1 MRAAPATA
9 RRSRGVTPP
18 PLSRSPQH
26 FVPHVTAMHHPR
38 FPRLLAAALALG
50 APVLARADTSATLAT
65 AINIPKGPAS
75 IEGFGRAYEV
85 SPASGLPSLSYPL
98 EVPPGRAGHAPQLA
112 LHYHAGGGAGVLG
125 LGWSLDL
132 PAIERSIRAGIPRA
146 DISPIWQLRHLGD
159 SEELTETAPGMFRQR
174 IEQGA
179 PIVVRT
185 LPGGAMSALATDG
198 TGYLFGLTDDARLVG
213 DAGPV
218 RLELSAITDVHGNQI
233 DFHYARVAGSDAPLL
248 SAITWNDGQARV
260 EINYEAR
267 PDILV
272 SHATGQRIA
281 LAHRIAEIRT
291 EVAGEPVR
299 TTTLTYARSIEAP
312 SSRLAT
318 IATAAPDGAALPT
331 WRMTYTGEAATPV
344 SHEVFG
350 APALD
355 PTAEGRAWVD
365 VDGDALPDFLDAE
378 PGAWRFRKN
387 IGAAQLAVTWTSIPS
402 AAVLLTPTTRFADL
416 NGDGVQDVL
425 AQPSP
430 GELWRYI
437 GGGATPF
444 GVAEPIA
451 LDLSFDLSDPRVAL
465 ADMNVD
471 GRVDVLRHDDADGW
485 IWLRLRDGA
494 GYEPA
499 EAVLPPPAGLRL
511 GDPGVQLADM
521 NGDRIPDLV
530 RIIGEDSRIL
540 VAAGAGL
547 GVFDDPADMAGA
559 PAMMPTDRWELADI
573 NGDGAADL
581 VCIGQGQ
588 LGLWI
593 NQLDGHFAGAGSITW
608 PALEADEVV
617 LVTDI
622 DGSGTLDILR
632 TDTDGS
638 QPWRAWSIFPER
650 PGLLARFENG
660 LGYSRDHI
668 YRPAA
673 QLAAED
679 TAAGAP
685 WNTTPPEAMPVLTE
699 TREDDGAGWS
709 SMLRRNL
716 RDGWYDPT
724 RGEFRG
730 FAELH
735 DETTGDPYTEA
746 ATMIRR
752 YDLGQSDEARGLQL
766 IAAETRSPRG
776 VLVREA
782 HTLAVDTPAKGVRAV
797 RRTASDMFHLEAGPE
812 SAAVRVRT
820 EWDHDAWANV
830 LEERAFGRV
839 DRQSGAD
846 IPGDERVT
854 TYAYATPNSD
864 DGPRDRIA
872 EQLVMDADGAQF
884 TATRTYYDGEPE
896 QGHPLGQLAARGA
909 VARVETWIS
918 GDTWVDTLRQTVD
931 ARGNIIHVRDAEDG
945 TLERRY
951 DAAGLFPVEERLLLP
966 SDSLITMAEWD
977 ARIGHPLAITAPSGA
992 TTRATYDGLGRLVA
1006 EILPGDTAELPTTRH
1021 RYFIDGSAARP
1032 SILTEVR
1039 RISGEPDVDLVAA
1052 HLDGLGRPR
1061 LRVTQDDTGTAAIL
1075 SEARIY
1081 SDAGAVAELIEG
1093 QPLRADAL
1101 APGATVE
1108 LSSAWPRSIT
1118 HADALGRVTFTRDA
1132 DGRETATAYG
1142 PLWTE
1147 RRDHEDVHPAP
1158 PYQNTPERSEQD
1170 GLGRI
1175 IARKQLLADRT
1186 ITHGY
1191 AHDAVGRLTATID
1204 PAGHKTIFTRDGAGR
1219 LTQIDSPDAGTLR
1232 QRFDRTGRVTERID
1246 ATGARIT
1253 WAFDPLGRM
1262 LHERS
1267 YSPAGAQVGEVRHHY
1282 DGEGPFAHG
1291 QLAHVEDDAGR
1302 VDFTHDARGRIVTS
1316 TRTFSTADG
1325 PVTLTA
1331 GQVYD
1336 AQDRILRDI
1345 FPDGSTLEHDYS
1357 PRGLERPLPHFI
1369 DDVEYDAL
1377 ARWRTVTLPSG
1388 VTLGRDLD
1396 HGGRVLGQRV
1406 TAGSRTFLDLAHIY
1420 DVAGQLATTRDD
1432 LAAEDFSLAQ
1442 TFVYDDLRRLVGHI
1456 AAGTTQTWRYSDD
1469 GNLLAHAGRTLGYA
1483 DERPHAAV
1491 TLDAQALEYDAAGQL
1506 AEISGDGPLAVG
1518 AWQFDPHGRVQSFT
1532 AADGRRVAHVYGYT
1546 GERAIRREY
1555 DAAGQ
1560 LAHEV
1565 LYFTRNLEVR
1575 DGKLVR
1581 WVHFAGERIAESPVP
1596 LPEGGFPELPTK
1608 VLTTVTPAPAVLL
1621 PSRLALLAL
1630 LGLLFAALALRLL
1643 AAWPRRLLVS
1653 VAALALISSAAALSC
1668 HHAPDRTL
1676 TPDEHTR
1683 FHIADRL
1690 GSASLVLDHRGHVL
1704 TRDAADPY
1712 GAPRLAWRAD
1722 DDIATPTY
1730 RFTGKEDDAISGAI
1744 AIGARHYLP
1753 QLGRWASPDPHFLL
1767 ENPDAALSTPCE
1779 ANPYSY
1785 VGGNPVTFTD
1795 PTGRKGLAHGSENR
1809 PGVLDNYPD
1818 SPNPGFDNR
1827 MAAVAHDRAAAELRS
1842 AQLASMAYGVLDAAL
1857 TGLDWAMTASDV
1869 ADAFAFAAGAPGMA
1883 LKVSKKSVQ
1892 LALKQAATRI
1902 RNQAKDAIKAVRNA
1916 TEKLRTATS
1925 PAARQA
1931 RVSSPKIRREW
1942 EAANGKTWPRDPRT
1956 GRNMDVS
1963 HEVPLVD
1970 GGTNDLSNI
1979 RPRPHDE
1986 HVQLHKDRGD
1996 YGRWAEQR
2004 GKK

>member
-1 MRAAPATA
+1 
-9 RRSRGVTPP
+9 
-18 PLSRSPQH
+18 
-26 FVPHVTAMHHPR
+26 MHHTH
-38 FPRLLAAALALG
+38 FSRLLAAVFALG
-50 APVLARADTSATLAT
+50 APVLAHADTSATLAT

-132 PAIERSIRAGIPRA
+132 PAIERSTRAGIPRA
-146 DISPIWQLRHLGD
+146 DIPPVWQLRHLADG
-159 SEELTETAPGMFRQR
+159 EELTETAPGIFRQR

-198 TGYLFGLTDDARLVG
+198 TGYLFGLTDDARLTG

-218 RLELSAITDVHGNQI
+218 RLELSAITDVHGNRI
-233 DFHYARVAGSDAPLL
+233 DFYYVRAAGSGAPLL

-260 EINYEAR
+260 EIIYEAR

-281 LAHRIAEIRT
+281 LAHRLAEIRT

-312 SSRLAT
+312 NSRLAE
-318 IATAAPDGAALPT
+318 IATAAADGAALPT
-331 WRMTYTGEAATPV
+331 WRMKYTGEAATPIA
-344 SHEVFG
+344 HEIPG

-365 VDGDALPDFLDAE
+365 VDGDALPDLLDAE
-378 PGAWRFRKN
+378 PGAWRYRKN
-387 IGAAQLAVTWTSIPS
+387 IGAARLATTWTSLPS
-402 AAVLLTPTTRFADL
+402 PAVQLAPTTRFADFS
-416 NGDGVQDVL
+416 GDGVQDVL

-430 GELWRYI
+430 GELWRFV

-465 ADMNVD
+465 ADMNLD
-471 GRVDVLRHDDADGW
+471 GRIDVLRHEDGDA
-485 IWLRLRDGA
+485 WLWLQLRDGP

-521 NGDRIPDLV
+521 NGDRLPDLV
-530 RIIGEDSRIL
+530 RIMGEDSRIL

-547 GVFDDPADMAGA
+547 GVFEDPADMAGA
-559 PAMMPTDRWELADI
+559 PAMMLTDRWELADI

-581 VCIGQGQ
+581 VRIGANN
-588 LGLWI
+588 LGLRI
-593 NQLDGHFAGAGSITW
+593 NQLDGSFAEAASVAW
-608 PALEADEVV
+608 PAIEADEII

-622 DGSGTLDILR
+622 DGSGTLDIMR
-632 TDTDGS
+632 ADTDGS

-650 PGLLARFENG
+650 PGLLACFENG
-660 LGYSRDHI
+660 LGYTRDHI

-679 TAAGAP
+679 AAAGAP
-685 WNTTPPEAMPVLTE
+685 WITTPPEAMPVLTE
-699 TREDDGAGWS
+699 TRENDGAGWMS
-709 SMLRRNL
+709 TLHRNL

-730 FAELH
+730 FAELR

-746 ATMIRR
+746 ATITRR
-752 YDLGQSDEARGLQL
+752 YDLGQTDEARGLQL

-782 HTLAVDTPAKGVRAV
+782 HTLAVENPATGVRAV
-797 RRTASDMFHLEAGPE
+797 RRSASDIFHLEAGPE
-812 SAAVRVRT
+812 SAAERVRT

-839 DRQSGAD
+839 DRQTGAD
-846 IPGDERVT
+846 IPGDERIT
-854 TYAYATPNSD
+854 THIYATPSSE

-872 EQLVMDADGAQF
+872 EQLVMDADGAQL

-896 QGHPLGQLAARGA
+896 QGLPLNQLAARGV
-909 VARVETWIS
+909 VARVETWIEA
-918 GDTWVDTLRQTVD
+918 DTWVNTLRQTVD
-931 ARGNIIHVRDAEDG
+931 PRGNIIHVRDAEDG

-951 DAAGLFPVEERLLLP
+951 DPAGLFPVEERVLLP
-966 SDSLITMAEWD
+966 GDALITTAEWD
-977 ARIGHPLAITAPSGA
+977 TRIGHPLAITAPSGA
-992 TTRATYDGLGRLVA
+992 TTRATYDGLGRLIA

-1021 RYFIDGSAARP
+1021 HYFIDGSAARP
-1032 SILTEVR
+1032 SILTEMR

-1075 SEARIY
+1075 AEARIY
-1081 SDAGAVAELIEG
+1081 SDAGAINELIEG
-1093 QPLRADAL
+1093 QLLPADAL
-1101 APGATVE
+1101 TPGAAIKI
-1108 LSSAWPRSIT
+1108 SSEWPRSIT

-1132 DGRETATAYG
+1132 DGRETANNYG

-1147 RRDHEDVHPAP
+1147 RRDHEDLHPAP

-1170 GLGRI
+1170 GLGRTT
-1175 IARKQLLADRT
+1175 ARKHLLTDRT
-1186 ITHGY
+1186 ITHAY
-1191 AHDAVGRLTATID
+1191 AHDAAGRLIATID
-1204 PAGHKTIFTRDGAGR
+1204 PAGHKTTFIRDGAGR
-1219 LTQIDSPDAGTLR
+1219 LTQINSPDAGTLR

-1267 YSPAGAQVGEVRHHY
+1267 FNPEGAQTGEVRHHY
-1282 DGEGPFAHG
+1282 DGEGFDRG
-1291 QLAHVEDDAGR
+1291 QLTLVEDDAGR
-1302 VDFTHDARGRIVTS
+1302 VDFTHDVRGRIITS
-1316 TRTFSTADG
+1316 TRTFSAADG

-1357 PRGLERPLPHFI
+1357 PRGLERPLLNFI
-1369 DDVEYDAL
+1369 DDVDFDAL

-1388 VTLGRDLD
+1388 VKLARDLD
-1396 HGGRVLGQRV
+1396 HGGRVLSQRV
-1406 TAGSRTFLDLAHIY
+1406 TAGSRTLLDLAHHY
-1420 DVAGQLATTRDD
+1420 DAAGQLAATRDD
-1432 LAAEDFSLAQ
+1432 LAAENFSLSQ
-1442 TFVYDDLRRLVGHI
+1442 TFIYDDLRRLVGHT
-1456 AAGTTQTWRYSDD
+1456 AANTTQTWRYSDD
-1469 GNLLAHAGRTLGYA
+1469 GNLLAHAGRTLHYA
-1483 DERPHAAV
+1483 DDRPHAAV
-1491 TLDAQALEYDAAGQL
+1491 LLDHQALEYDAAGQL
-1506 AEISGDGPLAVG
+1506 ANISGDGPLHPG
-1518 AWQFDPHGRVQSFT
+1518 TWHFDPHGRVKSFT
-1532 AADGRRVAHVYGYT
+1532 AADGRRVEHIHGYT

-1596 LPEGGFPELPTK
+1596 LPADGFPELPAEAMTI
-1608 VLTTVTPAPAVLL
+1608 TPASAVLF
-1621 PSRLALLAL
+1621 PGRLILLAL
-1630 LGLLFAALALRLL
+1630 LGLLFAALVLRLL
-1643 AAWPRRLLVS
+1643 AACPRRLLVS
-1653 VAALALISSAAALSC
+1653 VATLVLISSTAALSC
-1668 HHAPDRTL
+1668 HHNPDPTL

-1690 GSASLVLDHRGHVL
+1690 GSASLVLDHRGRVV

-1722 DDIATPTY
+1722 KTTAAPTY
-1730 RFTGKEDDAISGAI
+1730 RFTGKEDDPLSGAI

-1767 ENPDAALSTPCE
+1767 ENPDAALTTPGE

-1809 PGVLDNYPD
+1809 PGVLDNFPD
-1818 SPNPGFDNR
+1818 SPNPGFKDR
-1827 MAAVAHDRAAAELRS
+1827 MVAVAHDRALAEHRS
-1842 AQLASMAYGVLDAAL
+1842 AQLASMAYSVLDAAL
-1857 TGLDWAMTASDV
+1857 TGLDWAMTASDI
-1869 ADAFAFAAGAPGMA
+1869 ADTAALAGGVPGAAFKLTKQG
-1883 LKVSKKSVQ
+1883 V
-1892 LALKQAATRI
+1892 KQALR
-1902 RNQAKDAIKAVRNA
+1902 QARKAVRRGLDDAIQAGRNA
-1916 TEKLRTATS
+1916 AEHLQNIAKPGR
-1925 PAARQA
+1925 ARRNGHLA
-1931 RVSSPKIRREW
+1931 GKKHPETGIPFDRDGYPDFSKSSRADVQIEFTGTRAGDFR
-1942 EAANGKTWPRDPRT
+1942 AANKAAGYDKTPEGYTWHHHQDGKTMQLVPTTSHKYT
-1956 GRNMDVS
+1956 G
-1963 HEVPLVD
+1963 HD
-1970 GGTNDLSNI
+1970 GGFSG
-1979 RPRPHDE
+1979 
-1986 HVQLHKDRGD
+1986 Q
-1996 YGRWAEQR
+1996 
-2004 GKK
+2004 

>member
-1 MRAAPATA
+1 
-9 RRSRGVTPP
+9 
-18 PLSRSPQH
+18 
-26 FVPHVTAMHHPR
+26 MHHTH
-38 FPRLLAAALALG
+38 FSRLLAAVLALG
-50 APVLARADTSATLAT
+50 APVLAHADTSATLET

-132 PAIERSIRAGIPRA
+132 PALERSTRAGIPRA
-146 DISPIWQLRHLGD
+146 DIPPVWQLRHLGD
-159 SEELTETAPGMFRQR
+159 GEELTETAPAIFRQR

-198 TGYLFGLTDDARLVG
+198 TGYLFGLTDDARVAG
-213 DAGPV
+213 DAGHV
-218 RLELSAITDVHGNQI
+218 RLELSAITDVHGNRI
-233 DFHYARVAGSDAPLL
+233 DFHYVRVAGSDGPLL

-260 EINYEAR
+260 EIIYEAR

-281 LAHRIAEIRT
+281 LGHRIAEIRT
-291 EVAGEPVR
+291 EVAGEPVW

-312 SSRLAT
+312 SSRLAA
-318 IATAAPDGAALPT
+318 IATVAMDGAALPT
-331 WRMTYTGEAATPV
+331 WRMKYTGEAATPIA
-344 SHEVFG
+344 HEIPG

-365 VDGDALPDFLDAE
+365 VDGDALPDLLDAE

-387 IGAAQLAVTWTSIPS
+387 IGATQLAGTWTALPS
-402 AAVLLTPTTRFADL
+402 PAIELAPTTRFADL

-430 GELWRYI
+430 GELWRFI

-444 GVAEPIA
+444 GAAEPIA

-465 ADMNVD
+465 ADMNLD
-471 GRVDVLRHDDADGW
+471 GRVDVLRHDDADA
-485 IWLRLRDGA
+485 WLWLQRRDGA

-530 RIIGEDSRIL
+530 RILAEDSRIL

-547 GVFDDPADMAGA
+547 GVFEDPADMFGV
-559 PAMMPTDRWELADI
+559 PSMTPTDSLELADI

-581 VCIGQGQ
+581 VRIGANN

-593 NQLDGHFAGAGSITW
+593 NQLDGRFAEAARVTW
-608 PALEADEVV
+608 PALEADEII

-622 DGSGTLDILR
+622 DGSGTLDIVR
-632 TDTDGS
+632 ADTDGS
-638 QPWRAWSIFPER
+638 QPWRTWSIFPER

-660 LGYSRDHI
+660 LGYTREHI

-679 TAAGAP
+679 AAAGAP
-685 WNTTPPEAMPVLTE
+685 WSTTPPEAMPVLTE
-699 TREDDGAGWS
+699 TREDDGAGWTS
-709 SMLRRNL
+709 TLHRNL

-730 FAELH
+730 FAELR
-735 DETTGDPYTEA
+735 DETTGDPFTEA
-746 ATMIRR
+746 ATITRR
-752 YDLGQSDEARGLQL
+752 YDLGQTDEARGLQL

-782 HTLAVDTPAKGVRAV
+782 HTLAVENPATGVRAV
-797 RRTASDMFHLEAGPE
+797 RRTASDIFHLEAGPE
-812 SAAVRVRT
+812 SAAERVRT

-839 DRQSGAD
+839 DRQTGAD
-846 IPGDERVT
+846 IPGDERIT
-854 TYAYATPNSD
+854 TYAYAAPSSD

-872 EQLVMDADGAQF
+872 EQLVMDADGAQL
-884 TATRTYYDGEPE
+884 TATRTYYDGEAE
-896 QGHPLGQLAARGA
+896 QGLPLGQLASRGA
-909 VARVETWIS
+909 VARVETWLEA
-918 GDTWVDTLRQTVD
+918 DTWTATLRQTVD
-931 ARGNIIHVRDAEDG
+931 PHGNIIHVRDAEDG

-951 DAAGLFPVEERLLLP
+951 DPEGLFPVEERLLLP
-966 SDSLITMAEWD
+966 GDALITTAEWD
-977 ARIGHPLAITAPSGA
+977 PRSGHPLAITAPSGA

-1006 EILPGDTAELPTTRH
+1006 EILPGDTIEVPTTRH
-1021 RYFIDGSAARP
+1021 HYFIDGSAARP
-1032 SILTEVR
+1032 TILTEMR
-1039 RISGEPDVDLVAA
+1039 RISGELDVDLVAA

-1081 SDAGAVAELIEG
+1081 SDAGVVAELIEG
-1093 QPLRADAL
+1093 QPLPADAL
-1101 APGATVE
+1101 TPGATIK
-1108 LSSAWPRSIT
+1108 LSSTWPRSTT
-1118 HADALGRVTFTRDA
+1118 HADALGRVIFTRDA
-1132 DGRETATAYG
+1132 DGRETATNYG

-1147 RRDHEDVHPAP
+1147 RRDHEDLHPAP

-1170 GLGRI
+1170 GLGRT
-1175 IARKQLLADRT
+1175 IARNQLLTDRT
-1186 ITHGY
+1186 IIY
-1191 AHDAVGRLTATID
+1191 AYTHDAAGRLVATID
-1204 PAGHKTIFTRDGAGR
+1204 PAGHKTTFIRDGAGR
-1219 LTQIDSPDAGTLR
+1219 LTQINSPDAGTLR
-1232 QRFDRTGRVTERID
+1232 QHFDRTGRVTERID
-1246 ATGARIT
+1246 ATGTRIT

-1262 LHERS
+1262 LHERT
-1267 YSPAGAQVGEVRHHY
+1267 YNPDGAQIGEVRHHY
-1282 DGEGPFAHG
+1282 DGEGFDHG
-1291 QLAHVEDDAGR
+1291 QLTRVDDDAGR

-1316 TRTFSTADG
+1316 TRTFSAADG

-1331 GQVYD
+1331 GQAYD

-1357 PRGLERPLPHFI
+1357 PRGLERPLQNFI
-1369 DDVEYDAL
+1369 GDVDFDAL
-1377 ARWRTVTLPSG
+1377 ARWRTITLPSG
-1388 VTLGRDLD
+1388 VTLARDLD

-1406 TAGSRTFLDLAHIY
+1406 SAGSRTLLDLAHNY
-1420 DVAGQLATTRDD
+1420 DVAGQLAATRDD
-1432 LAAEDFSLAQ
+1432 LAAEGFSLAQ
-1442 TFVYDDLRRLVGHI
+1442 TFIYDDLRRLVGHT
-1456 AAGTTQTWRYSDD
+1456 AASTTQTWRYSDD

-1483 DERPHAAV
+1483 DDRPHAAV

-1506 AEISGDGPLAVG
+1506 ANISGDGPIPAG
-1518 AWQFDPHGRVQSFT
+1518 AWQFDPHGRVKSFT
-1532 AADGRRVAHVYGYT
+1532 AADGRRVEHIYGYT

-1555 DAAGQ
+1555 DVAGQ

-1575 DGKLVR
+1575 DRKLVR
-1581 WVHFAGERIAESPVP
+1581 WVHFAGERIAESPIP
-1596 LPEGGFPELPTK
+1596 LPAGGFPELPAEA
-1608 VLTTVTPAPAVLL
+1608 LAPAPAVLF
-1621 PSRLALLAL
+1621 PGFLALFLSF
-1630 LGLLFAALALRLL
+1630 GFLFAALRLL
-1643 AAWPRRLLVS
+1643 AARPRRLLVS
-1653 VAALALISSAAALSC
+1653 VATLALISSTAVLSC
-1668 HHAPDRTL
+1668 HHNPDQTL

-1690 GSASLVLDHRGHVL
+1690 GSAALVLDHRGRVL

-1712 GAPRLAWRAD
+1712 GAPRLAWRA
-1722 DDIATPTY
+1722 AENTAAPTY
-1730 RFTGKEDDAISGAI
+1730 RFTGKEDDPLSGAI

-1767 ENPDAALSTPCE
+1767 ENPDAALTTPGE

-1818 SPNPGFDNR
+1818 SPNPGFADR
-1827 MAAVAHDRAAAELRS
+1827 TAAVAHDRALAEYRS

-1857 TGLDWAMTASDV
+1857 TGLDWALTASD
-1869 ADAFAFAAGAPGMA
+1869 ALDMLSLAAGPPAFGATKVGKLGAKGLVKRLKAGLRELAEAPLKAGKEIGERLQTMA
-1883 LKVSKKSVQ
+1883 APKVGQAGGPGAGRRFSNKVRDEAEVQAQGRCVFCGTKTKRPAGPDQRQTDHAIPKSRGGNNGIDNAQNTCRTCNQSKS
-1892 LALKQAATRI
+1892 
-1902 RNQAKDAIKAVRNA
+1902 AKT
-1916 TEKLRTATS
+1916 TEEF
-1925 PAARQA
+1925 
-1931 RVSSPKIRREW
+1931 V
-1942 EAANGKTWPRDPRT
+1942 GK
-1956 GRNMDVS
+1956 
-1963 HEVPLVD
+1963 
-1970 GGTNDLSNI
+1970 
-1979 RPRPHDE
+1979 
-1986 HVQLHKDRGD
+1986 
-1996 YGRWAEQR
+1996 
-2004 GKK
+2004 

>member
-1 MRAAPATA
+1 
-9 RRSRGVTPP
+9 
-18 PLSRSPQH
+18 
-26 FVPHVTAMHHPR
+26 MHHTG
-38 FPRLLAAALALG
+38 FSRLLAAVLALG
-50 APVLARADTSATLAT
+50 APVLAHADTSATLAT

-85 SPASGLPSLSYPL
+85 SPSSGLPSLSYPL

-132 PAIERSIRAGIPRA
+132 PAIERSTRAGIPRA
-146 DISPIWQLRHLGD
+146 DISPTWQLRHLGD
-159 SEELTETAPGMFRQR
+159 GEELTETAPGIFRQR

-179 PIVVRT
+179 PIVVRE

-198 TGYLFGLTDDARLVG
+198 TGYLFGLTDDARLTG
-213 DAGPV
+213 DAGTS
-218 RLELSAITDVHGNQI
+218 RLELSAITDVHGNRI
-233 DFHYARVAGSDAPLL
+233 DFHYVRAAGSDAPLL

-260 EINYEAR
+260 EIIYEAR
-267 PDILV
+267 PDIVV
-272 SHATGQRIA
+272 SHATGQRVA

-318 IATAAPDGAALPT
+318 IATAAADGAALPT
-331 WRMTYTGEAATPV
+331 WRMTYTGEAAAPIA
-344 SHEVFG
+344 HEIPG

-365 VDGDALPDFLDAE
+365 VDGDALPDLLDAE
-378 PGAWRFRKN
+378 PGAWRYRKN
-387 IGAAQLAVTWTSIPS
+387 IGATQFAATWTSIPS
-402 AAVLLTPTTRFADL
+402 PAVLLTPTTRFADL
-416 NGDGVQDVL
+416 TGDGVQDVL

-430 GELWRYI
+430 GELWRFL

-451 LDLSFDLSDPRVAL
+451 LDLSFDLSAPRVAL
-465 ADMNVD
+465 ADMNLD
-471 GRVDVLRHDDADGW
+471 GRVDVLRHEDGDA
-485 IWLRLRDGA
+485 WLWLQLRDGA

-499 EAVLPPPAGLRL
+499 EAVLPPPAGMRL

-530 RIIGEDSRIL
+530 RILGDDSRIL
-540 VAAGAGL
+540 VGAGAGL
-547 GVFDDPADMAGA
+547 GVFEDPTDMAGV
-559 PAMMPTDRWELADI
+559 PAMTPTDRWELADI

-581 VCIGQGQ
+581 VRIGATQ
-588 LGLWI
+588 LDLWI
-593 NQLDGHFAGAGSITW
+593 NQLDGRFAEAARVAW
-608 PALEADEVV
+608 PALEADEII

-622 DGSGTLDILR
+622 DGSGTLDIMR
-632 TDTDGS
+632 ADTDGS
-638 QPWRAWSIFPER
+638 QPWRAWTIFPER

-660 LGYSRDHI
+660 LGYTRDHI
-668 YRPAA
+668 YRPAP

-679 TAAGAP
+679 AAAGAP
-685 WNTTPPEAMPVLTE
+685 WTTTPPEATPVLTE

-709 SMLRRNL
+709 STLRRNL

-730 FAELH
+730 FAELR
-735 DETTGDPYTEA
+735 DETTSDPYTEA
-746 ATMIRR
+746 ATITRR
-752 YDLGQSDEARGLQL
+752 YDLGQTDEARGLQL

-782 HTLAVDTPAKGVRAV
+782 HTLAVENPATGVRAV
-797 RRTASDMFHLEAGPE
+797 RRTASDIFHLEAGPE

-839 DRQSGAD
+839 DRLTGAD
-846 IPGDERVT
+846 IPGDERIT
-854 TYAYATPNSD
+854 THIYATPSSE

-872 EQLVMDADGAQF
+872 EQIVMDADGAQL

-896 QGHPLGQLAARGA
+896 QGLPLGQLATRGA
-909 VARVETWIS
+909 VARVETWIEAE
-918 GDTWVDTLRQTVD
+918 TWVPTLRQTVD
-931 ARGNIIHVRDAEDG
+931 PRGNIIHVRDAEDG

-966 SDSLITMAEWD
+966 GDALITTAEWD

-1021 RYFIDGSAARP
+1021 HYFIDGHAARP
-1032 SILTEVR
+1032 SILTEMR

-1081 SDAGAVAELIEG
+1081 SDEGAVAELIEG
-1093 QPLRADAL
+1093 QPLPADAL
-1101 APGATVE
+1101 TPGATIDI
-1108 LSSAWPRSIT
+1108 SSAWPRSTT
-1118 HADALGRVTFTRDA
+1118 HADALGRITFTRDA
-1132 DGRETATAYG
+1132 DGRETATNYG

-1147 RRDHEDVHPAP
+1147 RGDHEDLHPAP
-1158 PYQNTPERSEQD
+1158 PYQSTPERSEQD
-1170 GLGRI
+1170 GLGRT
-1175 IARKQLLADRT
+1175 IARKQLLTDRT
-1186 ITHGY
+1186 ITHAY
-1191 AHDAVGRLTATID
+1191 AHDAAGRLTTTID

-1219 LTQIDSPDAGTLR
+1219 LTQINSPDAGTLR
-1232 QRFDRTGRVTERID
+1232 QHFDRTGRVTERVD

-1262 LHERS
+1262 LHERTFN
-1267 YSPAGAQVGEVRHHY
+1267 PHGAQIGEVRYHY
-1282 DGEGPFAHG
+1282 DGDGPFARG
-1291 QLAHVEDDAGR
+1291 QLTRVDDDAGR
-1302 VDFTHDARGRIVTS
+1302 VDFTHDARGRIITS
-1316 TRTFSTADG
+1316 TRTFSAADG

-1357 PRGLERPLPHFI
+1357 PRGLERPLQNFI
-1369 DDVEYDAL
+1369 DDVDYDAL

-1388 VTLGRDLD
+1388 VTLRRDLD
-1396 HGGRVLGQRV
+1396 HGGRVLSQRV
-1406 TAGSRTFLDLAHIY
+1406 TAGSRTLLDLAHNY
-1420 DVAGQLATTRDD
+1420 DAAGQLAATRDD
-1432 LAAEDFSLAQ
+1432 LAAEGFSLTQ
-1442 TFVYDDLRRLVGHI
+1442 TFAYDDRRRLVGHT
-1456 AAGTTQTWRYSDD
+1456 AANTTQIWRYSDD
-1469 GNLLAHAGRTLGYA
+1469 GNLLAHAGHTLGYA

-1491 TLDAQALEYDAAGQL
+1491 TLDHQALEYDAAGQL
-1506 AEISGDGPLAVG
+1506 AEISGDGPIPAG
-1518 AWQFDPHGRVQSFT
+1518 TWQFDPHGRVQSFN
-1532 AADGRRVAHVYGYT
+1532 AADGRRVEAIHGYT

-1581 WVHFAGERIAESPVP
+1581 WVHFAGERIAESPIP
-1596 LPEGGFPELPTK
+1596 LPAAGFPELPAEA
-1608 VLTTVTPAPAVLL
+1608 LTVTPAPAVFF
-1621 PSRLALLAL
+1621 PGRLALLFIF
-1630 LGLLFAALALRLL
+1630 GLLFAALRLL
-1643 AAWPRRLLVS
+1643 VARPRRLIP
-1653 VAALALISSAAALSC
+1653 AATLALISSAGLSC
-1668 HHAPDRTL
+1668 HHNSDHTL

-1690 GSASLVLDHRGHVL
+1690 GSASLVLDHRGRVL

-1712 GAPRLAWRAD
+1712 GAPRLAWRATD
-1722 DDIATPTY
+1722 DTAAPTY
-1730 RFTGKEDDAISGAI
+1730 RFTGKEDDPLSGAI

-1767 ENPDAALSTPCE
+1767 ENPDAALTTPGE

-1809 PGVLDNYPD
+1809 PGVLDNFPD
-1818 SPNPGFDNR
+1818 SPNSGFGNR
-1827 MAAVAHDRAAAELRS
+1827 IAAVAHERALAEHRS
-1842 AQLASMAYGVLDAAL
+1842 AQLASVAATVLDGAL
-1857 TGLDWAMTASDV
+1857 TALDWAMTASDI
-1869 ADAFAFAAGAPGMA
+1869 ADTAALAAGVPGTA
-1883 LKVSKKSVQ
+1883 FKLSKQGAK
-1892 LALKQAATRI
+1892 LALRQAR
-1902 RNQAKDAIKAVRNA
+1902 KAVRQFADNA
-1916 TEKLRTATS
+1916 VT
-1925 PAARQA
+1925 AARNA
-1931 RVSSPKIRREW
+1931 AERLKTGPKPWPDGPHNTTIKRRIGEL
-1942 EAANGKTWPRDPRT
+1942 ERD
-1956 GRNMDVS
+1956 G
-1963 HEVPLVD
+1963 HIHIA
-1970 GGTNDLSNI
+1970 GGTKTEEVILTPGGCKGCRRPDITTRAPDGTIYRENVGRSTSSGSPVPREAEALNDI
-1979 RPRPHDE
+1979 QGATGQRPAFTPYN
-1986 HVQLHKDRGD
+1986 Q
-1996 YGRWAEQR
+1996 
-2004 GKK
+2004 